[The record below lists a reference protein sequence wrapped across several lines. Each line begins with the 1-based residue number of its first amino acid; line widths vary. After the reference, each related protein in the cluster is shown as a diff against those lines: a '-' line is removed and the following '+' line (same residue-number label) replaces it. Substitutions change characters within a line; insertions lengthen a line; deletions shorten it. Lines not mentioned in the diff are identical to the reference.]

1 MDRKNGGIA
10 AKTRI
15 WDSGGDGKRISKLGQ
30 EAKPSPTKNIV
41 RFVQTLIFKLFSY
54 NFRFFSEGTG

>member
-1 MDRKNGGIA
+1 MDRKNRGIA

-15 WDSGGDGKRISKLGQ
+15 WDSGGDEKRISKLGQ

-41 RFVQTLIFKLFSY
+41 RIVQTLVFQV
-54 NFRFFSEGTG
+54 NFL